1 MNEEQVQQELNKILE
16 ATSKNVSRIARLIN
30 DEDVALSKLQDDES
44 KETVALTRTRMAE
57 AVQMGSY
64 NDFAFCMSILCHAG
78 VIKGGRDKW
87 KQLPIITDFVW
98 RECRDALKGEITNA
112 VDQLIN
118 DIQEG

>member
-30 DEDVALSKLQDDES
+30 DEEVALSKLQDDEV
-44 KETVALTRTRMAE
+44 KENVSLTRIRMAE
-57 AVQMGSY
+57 AIQTGSY
-64 NDFAFCMSILCHAG
+64 DDFAFCMSILCHAG

-87 KQLPIITDFVW
+87 KQLPMITDFVW
-98 RECRDALKGEITNA
+98 RECRDTLKSEIANA